1 MDVDEV
7 IFGAIHEQME
17 ELGIALFEATERA
30 DPELPCLSFATETTP
45 RHTIDGQVYQH
56 DVAVEF
62 ILYTETS
69 EDRAV
74 LSGKVQEIVEDVG
87 IHITKTQKV
96 PVDINTQQ
104 YAIQICAT
112 CTIA

>member
-1 MDVDEV
+1 MDADEI

-30 DPELPCLSFATETTP
+30 DPELPCLSFATTTSP

-62 ILYTETS
+62 ILYTSTS
-69 EDRAV
+69 EDRTA
-74 LSGKVQEIVEDVG
+74 LAGKVQEIVESVG
-87 IHITKTQKV
+87 IHVTKSQKV

-104 YAIQICAT
+104 YAMQICAT